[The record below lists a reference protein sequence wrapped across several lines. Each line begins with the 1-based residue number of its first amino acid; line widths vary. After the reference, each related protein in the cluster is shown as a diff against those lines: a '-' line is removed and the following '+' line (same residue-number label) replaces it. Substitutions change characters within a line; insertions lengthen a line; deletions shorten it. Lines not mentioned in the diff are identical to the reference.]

1 MTLLLYEILSWSSHQ
16 SNDTRIHTYIYKT
29 SLVLVDYTNKGKEEA
44 KERARVVDRDCH
56 HIDNPNKSAL

>member
-1 MTLLLYEILSWSSHQ
+1 MSECATKEG
-16 SNDTRIHTYIYKT
+16 RREGIHTYIYKT